1 MKGHFE
7 QLVIQHY
14 REIYRYIAR
23 CTGGLDATEDLF
35 QETFLRAYKAYAALP
50 GEANTRAWLFKIA
63 TNLCRNH
70 FRYLQRHRDV
80 SLHEVLATVETMAQV
95 AHGTEH
101 GDPEQYVLSQDMERT
116 VRSIMDGLPVK
127 QKAAF
132 IQRKVEGLDYERIA
146 TSLRCSPD
154 AARAHVFQ
162 ALKKIRQGLES
173 VPTR

>member
-1 MKGHFE
+1 MRD
-7 QLVIQHY
+7 I
-14 REIYRYIAR
+14 
-23 CTGGLDATEDLF
+23 F

-80 SLHEVLATVETMAQV
+80 SFHEVMSTVETMAQGE
-95 AHGTEH
+95 HGAAH
-101 GDPEQYVLSQDMERT
+101 GDPEQYIMSQDMERT
-116 VRSIMDGLPVK
+116 VCTIMDGLPLK

-132 IQRKVEGLDYERIA
+132 IQRKVQGLDYESIA
-146 TSLRCSPD
+146 TSLQCSPD

-162 ALKKIRQGLES
+162 ALKKIREGLDSASTGRRLNRRYSS
-173 VPTR
+173 VSV

>member
-7 QLVIQHY
+7 QLVIQHD
-14 REIYRYIAR
+14 REIYHYIAR

-80 SLHEVLATVETMAQV
+80 SLHEVLATVKPWPRWP
-95 AHGTEH
+95 G
-101 GDPEQYVLSQDMERT
+101 R
-116 VRSIMDGLPVK
+116 
-127 QKAAF
+127 
-132 IQRKVEGLDYERIA
+132 
-146 TSLRCSPD
+146 
-154 AARAHVFQ
+154 RA
-162 ALKKIRQGLES
+162 
-173 VPTR
+173 